1 MANIKFPTDTEAKNA
16 QKTDK
21 ILIADPNDANKLKH
35 TTIESIMSLIA
46 GVRSSIFNR
55 FLLKE
60 TSTLNITGQG
70 TPSEYIG
77 ELKVLLINGTT
88 TFNVTGFKGAIINNT
103 KYFVSFDVSSS
114 QSYEVDLLLSDNLN
128 NLYFHN
134 SYPIN
139 STKQTIEIEFTSVQ
153 DATNIFLNV
162 VVNGSVANQNI
173 IFDNLIFVESEKYLG
188 YVTNIQEVRNSVKP
202 KFEAIEINIQSI
214 NTDIDLLEA
223 YNIKRTFIVS
233 GEQDGSNKDFTTDR
247 AFILGSTSVYVDRLR
262 YFKDLDYEEKS
273 NTTFSFISFA
283 PTSEQEI
290 ILEGVD
296 K

>member
-1 MANIKFPTDTEAKNA
+1 MANIKFPTDTAAKNA

-21 ILIADPNDANKLKH
+21 ILIADPNDGNILKH

-88 TFNVTGFKGAIINNT
+88 TFDVTGFKGAIINNT

-114 QSYEVDLLLSDNLN
+114 QSYEVNFMLIDNLD
-128 NLYFHN
+128 NLYFNN
-134 SYPIN
+134 SYTIN

-153 DATNIFLNV
+153 DAANIFLNV
-162 VVNGSVANQNI
+162 VVNGSVAGHNI

-188 YVTNIQEVRNSVKP
+188 YVPNIQEVRNSVKP
-202 KFEAIEINIQSI
+202 RFQAIEINIQSI
-214 NTDIDLLEA
+214 NTDIDLLES

-233 GEQDGSNKDFTTDR
+233 GEQDGSNKDFSTDR
-247 AFILGSTSVYVDRLR
+247 AFLLGSTSVYVDRLR
-262 YFKDLDYEEKS
+262 YFKDLDYTETS
-273 NTTFSFISFA
+273 DITFSFISFS
-283 PTSEQEI
+283 PTLEQEI
-290 ILEGVD
+290 ILEGVE

>member
-1 MANIKFPTDTEAKNA
+1 MANIKFPTDTAAKNA

-21 ILIADPNDANKLKH
+21 ILVADPNDGNILKH
-35 TTIESIMSLIA
+35 TTIESIISLIT
-46 GVRSSIFNR
+46 GIRSSIFNR

-60 TSTLNITGQG
+60 TSTLNITGEG

-88 TFNVTGFKGAIINNT
+88 TFDVTGFKGVIINNT

-114 QSYEVDLLLSDNLN
+114 QSYEVNFMLIDNLD
-128 NLYFHN
+128 NLYFNN
-134 SYPIN
+134 SYTIN

-153 DATNIFLNV
+153 DAANIFLNV
-162 VVNGSVANQNI
+162 VVNGSVAAQNI
-173 IFDNLIFVESEKYLG
+173 IFDNFIFVESEKYLG
-188 YVTNIQEVRNSVKP
+188 YVPNIQEVRNSVKP
-202 KFEAIEINIQSI
+202 RFKAIEINIQSI
-214 NTDIDLLEA
+214 NTDIDLLQA
-223 YNIKRTFIVS
+223 YNIKKTFIVS

-262 YFKDLDYEEKS
+262 YFKDLDYEETS
-273 NTTFSFISFA
+273 DTTFSFISFA
-283 PTSEQEI
+283 PTLEQEI
-290 ILEGVD
+290 IVEGVE

>member
-139 STKQTIEIEFTSVQ
+139 STKQTIEIEFTSIE

-173 IFDNLIFVESEKYLG
+173 IFDNLLFVESEKYLG
-188 YVTNIQEVRNSVKP
+188 YVPNIQEVRNSVKP

-247 AFILGSTSVYVDRLR
+247 TFILGSTSVYVDRLR
-262 YFKDLDYEEKS
+262 YFKDLDYEETS
-273 NTTFSFISFA
+273 DTTFSFISFA
-283 PTSEQEI
+283 PKLEEEI

>member
-1 MANIKFPTDTEAKNA
+1 MANIKFPTDTAAKNA

-21 ILIADPNDANKLKH
+21 ILIADPNDGNILKH

-88 TFNVTGFKGAIINNT
+88 TFDVTGFKGAIINNT

-114 QSYEVDLLLSDNLN
+114 QSYEVNFMLIDNLD
-128 NLYFHN
+128 NLYFNN
-134 SYPIN
+134 SYTIN

-153 DATNIFLNV
+153 DAANIFLNV
-162 VVNGSVANQNI
+162 VVNGSVAGHNI
-173 IFDNLIFVESEKYLG
+173 IFDNLIFVESEKYHG
-188 YVTNIQEVRNSVKP
+188 YVPNIQEVRNSVKP
-202 KFEAIEINIQSI
+202 RFEAIEINIQSI

-223 YNIKRTFIVS
+223 YNIKKTFIVS
-233 GEQDGSNKDFTTDR
+233 GEQDGSNKDFSTDR
-247 AFILGSTSVYVDRLR
+247 AFLLGSTSVYVDRLR
-262 YFKDLDYEEKS
+262 YFKDLDYTETS
-273 NTTFSFISFA
+273 DITFSFISFS
-283 PTSEQEI
+283 PTLEQEI
-290 ILEGVD
+290 ILEGVE